1 MAAPEPW
8 YSLATGVGQWGGIQ
22 SPRNNHC
29 VSGPVIFSFGPSI
42 QCLHCTSQGRLH
54 WWGFFVKSSFLS
66 QPSSSERGKGHSQ
79 MGSAS
84 QLWIRQWRSTDL
96 LQLVPRTA
104 PFWLFHYS
112 VPPWNP
118 QDPRGP
124 FSSNLSTTTVT
135 QLKVPYRQNI
145 PHVTLQAA
153 WGVKR
158 RQEVTARKKITAI
171 TNIFP

>member
-29 VSGPVIFSFGPSI
+29 FWPSHLQLWSFHSVPSLHISGQAALMGI
-42 QCLHCTSQGRLH
+42 
-54 WWGFFVKSSFLS
+54 FVKSSFLS
-66 QPSSSERGKGHSQ
+66 QPFSSERGKGHSQ